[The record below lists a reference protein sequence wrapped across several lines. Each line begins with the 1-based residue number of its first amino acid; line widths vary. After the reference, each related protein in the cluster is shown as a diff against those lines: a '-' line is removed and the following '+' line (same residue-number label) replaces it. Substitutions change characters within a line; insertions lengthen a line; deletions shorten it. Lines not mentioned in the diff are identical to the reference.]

1 MVAEV
6 RAELLSFP
14 VRHDDVADDLGLCG
28 QILDRMVV
36 PRAPAPKEPSKILS
50 TDPSICNISLTEL
63 FEANE
68 RRHRKSGAHPVT
80 SKQECGQLRSI
91 SRGADAYSAKGRPP

>member
-1 MVAEV
+1 MAAEV
-6 RAELLSFP
+6 RAELLELPGRCATTMSP
-14 VRHDDVADDLGLCG
+14 TTLASAVSP
-28 QILDRMVV
+28 LDT
-36 PRAPAPKEPSKILS
+36 RAPAPKKPPKILS

-91 SRGADAYSAKGRPP
+91 SRGAHAYSAKGRPP